1 MVIFRQKKAS
11 CRQGLGWGGLGAVCT
26 REGMGDGGGGGRATA
41 GAGENV
47 LWVDNS
53 DDFTAL
59 NCTFTT
65 LKYLY
70 TVIK

>member
-1 MVIFRQKKAS
+1 MYQR
-11 CRQGLGWGGLGAVCT
+11 
-26 REGMGDGGGGGRATA
+26 GDGGWGGGGRAIA

>member
-1 MVIFRQKKAS
+1 M
-11 CRQGLGWGGLGAVCT
+11 CT

-59 NCTFTT
+59 NCTFTI